1 MIFVYAPAGFAAI
14 LAFAVA
20 VAASVM
26 FLRNK
31 NLWFDALAVS
41 ATEVGLGFLAVNLA
55 AGVVWSYQTRAIW
68 WTWDPAVASAL
79 VCGLV
84 YASYLML
91 RRAVE
96 EPSQRATFSAVW
108 SIFCFID
115 APLVA
120 AAVYRWRALHPH
132 RSLWADVAA
141 VSQTALAAT
150 TAATLALAAVLLVL
164 RLRQQNTR
172 RQRESARRIAQAM

>member
-1 MIFVYAPAGFAAI
+1 MLFVYAPAGFAAM

-20 VAASVM
+20 VAASVV

-31 NLWFDALAVS
+31 SLWFDALAVS
-41 ATEVGLGFLAVNLA
+41 ATEIGLIFLTVNLA
-55 AGVVWSYQTRAIW
+55 AGVVWSYRTRDIW

-108 SIFCFID
+108 SIFCFTD
-115 APLVA
+115 APFVA

-132 RSLWADVAA
+132 PVLWADVVGGWQAP
-141 VSQTALAAT
+141 LAAS

-164 RLRQQNTR
+164 RLRQQNALR
-172 RQRESARRIAQAM
+172 ERESARRIAQAM